1 MAETEYTTEIHK
13 EMQGSTNVTSSHE
26 TTKQQ
31 LQDMD
36 QRLKTLE
43 SLMKHLDVK
52 NTHILETESHK
63 NNAGFRYRVRRKPT
77 KSSSFNSRS
86 TSKGRR
92 RSPYRHTVPSDKDE
106 TKRIEEFRK
115 ECMSKA
121 IKCNYVDIV
130 NSYTR
135 KDDPIIFQPPTW
147 LSHKEMTIMKKK
159 PDVKY
164 QCRTF
169 LAILREKD
177 FHTVRAWIQE
187 ESNLEEGVKNHVWKT
202 FQEFNDTENII
213 RRLCIFCKP
222 KMKVDCND
230 IIDHF
235 NSIEI
240 IDDDLYNE
248 INSSFRKTGLQDE
261 FWIKL
266 AEQCTMYPEQSYIIG
281 ALTIALEEILK
292 ETEEPDTRNVI
303 RGIIEELGKDCEQLG
318 NIFRCNCKDI
328 CTKELQPLSLMES
341 RSLAIVYTSPQN
353 KRKVNVNDIR
363 NDFKENVIHD
373 SDMMQE
379 DNSTSPVSS
388 NESLASYSKMDTLK
402 RFDNEIYQSN
412 SNTVSMDERYLT
424 TESSGRSWTNK
435 RRNRNTANK
444 KITDNNLAHGKTSVH
459 DLGLKDVSDTEKM
472 TKKRLTS

>member
-1 MAETEYTTEIHK
+1 
-13 EMQGSTNVTSSHE
+13 
-26 TTKQQ
+26 
-31 LQDMD
+31 
-36 QRLKTLE
+36 
-43 SLMKHLDVK
+43 
-52 NTHILETESHK
+52 
-63 NNAGFRYRVRRKPT
+63 
-77 KSSSFNSRS
+77 
-86 TSKGRR
+86 
-92 RSPYRHTVPSDKDE
+92 
-106 TKRIEEFRK
+106 
-115 ECMSKA
+115 MSKA
-121 IKCNYVDIV
+121 IKCNSVDIV

-135 KDDPIIFQPPTW
+135 RDDPIIFQPPTW
-147 LSHKEMTIMKKK
+147 LSPIEITIMKKK

-213 RRLCIFCKP
+213 RRLCILCKL

-318 NIFRCNCKDI
+318 NIFRCK
-328 CTKELQPLSLMES
+328 
-341 RSLAIVYTSPQN
+341 Y
-353 KRKVNVNDIR
+353 
-363 NDFKENVIHD
+363 
-373 SDMMQE
+373 
-379 DNSTSPVSS
+379 
-388 NESLASYSKMDTLK
+388 
-402 RFDNEIYQSN
+402 
-412 SNTVSMDERYLT
+412 
-424 TESSGRSWTNK
+424 
-435 RRNRNTANK
+435 
-444 KITDNNLAHGKTSVH
+444 
-459 DLGLKDVSDTEKM
+459 
-472 TKKRLTS
+472 